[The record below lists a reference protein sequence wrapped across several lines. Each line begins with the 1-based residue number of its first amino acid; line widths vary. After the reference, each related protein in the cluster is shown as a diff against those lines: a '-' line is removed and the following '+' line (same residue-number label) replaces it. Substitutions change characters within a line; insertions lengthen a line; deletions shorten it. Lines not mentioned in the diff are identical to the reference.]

1 MCEFSFQDNYM
12 FWSQYFTTHQ
22 KQRPKL
28 SRLQKAISH
37 LTKENHD
44 VLFQFSEMLN
54 HQTYFQFSHRWEK
67 KLKKFVSITHF
78 FNLFILIS
86 FLEPLRLLEHSSASG
101 TVLMQVKNDAK
112 TIGSNAKSTLTSLSH
127 HICLLTPQHF
137 GKDISSPICLTM
149 PSFWDIGDF
158 RTESDKK

>member
-1 MCEFSFQDNYM
+1 
-12 FWSQYFTTHQ
+12 
-22 KQRPKL
+22 
-28 SRLQKAISH
+28 
-37 LTKENHD
+37 
-44 VLFQFSEMLN
+44 MLN

-78 FNLFILIS
+78 LMYLIS

-137 GKDISSPICLTM
+137 GKDISAPICLTM
-149 PSFWDIGDF
+149 PSFWDTECSIWDF
-158 RTESDKK
+158 RTESDKNWQIKRKKCKLAEVCYPGEKFMNVRSNIYFVTL